1 MNKSILLI
9 SLSIL
14 FTTAIFGQKV
24 MTLSDCMDYAL
35 ENHTEIR
42 VAEYNKKDAEYQIK
56 ENAAVG
62 LPQFNLGL
70 SYSHYLDQ
78 PSIPSEAL
86 GFGEPGTE
94 ITFALRNR
102 AAGTISFNQLIFN
115 NSYLAT
121 IKGARMY
128 KDYVDIQF
136 EGVVEKLRNRVTDA
150 YVPALVAAEG
160 VRILELNISNQE
172 KLVFETKA
180 NYKAGFVEQ
189 LDVDRL
195 EYALAGFRTDRD
207 ALARQRDKAI
217 DYLKFV
223 MNMPVSDSIT
233 LKDDVDKLL
242 AKYGDINPDE
252 KLDYMNRP
260 DYRAILKARDLNELQ
275 TNAYHRGWWPVLSFF
290 ASYDPTYQ
298 GNESLYWIPS
308 SIMGLQMTMPIYD
321 GGYRRAKE
329 ERSIIQG
336 LKVEENKRQLTMAY
350 DLEIETARKDYYST
364 KQKMEDQIRNLDL
377 AQRIFDAAETK
388 FKQGVGSSFEVTQ
401 AQYGLY
407 QSQANLVNAR
417 FDFLKS
423 LVAFKKAL
431 GQNR

>member
-1 MNKSILLI
+1 MFRITTW
-9 SLSIL
+9 IL
-14 FTTAIFGQKV
+14 FSFVFTEMVHGQKV
-24 MTLSDCMDYAL
+24 MSLSDCMEYAL
-35 ENHTEIR
+35 ANHTEVR
-42 VAEYNKKDAEYQIK
+42 VAEYNKKDAQWQIK

-62 LPQFNLGL
+62 LPQFTLGA
-70 SYSHYLDQ
+70 SYNHYIDQ
-78 PSIPSEAL
+78 PSIPTEAL
-86 GFGEPGTE
+86 GFGEPGDE
-94 ITFALRNR
+94 ITFALRNHVG
-102 AAGTISFNQLIFN
+102 ASVGFSQLIFN

-136 EGVVEKLRNRVTDA
+136 EGVIEKVRNRVTDA

-160 VRILELNISNQE
+160 VKILEKNIINQE
-172 KLVFETKA
+172 KLVFETSA

-217 DYLKFV
+217 DYLKFT
-223 MNMPVSDSIT
+223 MNMPVTDSIT
-233 LKDDVDKLL
+233 LQDDVDKLL
-242 AKYGDINPDE
+242 ARYGDINPEDQ
-252 KLDYMNRP
+252 LNYMNRP
-260 DYRAILKARDLNELQ
+260 DYRAVLKARELNELQ
-275 TNAYHRGWWPVLSFF
+275 TNAYHRGWWPVVSFF

-298 GNESLYWIPS
+298 GNETLYWIPS
-308 SIMGLQMTMPIYD
+308 AIMGVQMSMPIYD
-321 GGYRRAKE
+321 GGYRRSKE

-336 LKVEENKRQLTMAY
+336 MKVEENKRQLTQAY
-350 DLEIETARKDYYST
+350 DLEIETARKDYFST
-364 KQKMEDQIRNLDL
+364 RQKMEDQVRNLDL
-377 AQRIFDAAETK
+377 AQRIFDASETK

-417 FDFLKS
+417 FDYLKS

-431 GQNR
+431 GQNQ